1 MDKEYRVK
9 WEIDV
14 IAGSMREAAERAR
27 EIQLDHDSTAVV
39 FEVREMGKVET
50 IDLELEF
57 RR

>member
-14 IAGSMREAAERAR
+14 IAGSMKEAAERAR
-27 EIQLDHDSTAVV
+27 EIQLDPDSTAVV